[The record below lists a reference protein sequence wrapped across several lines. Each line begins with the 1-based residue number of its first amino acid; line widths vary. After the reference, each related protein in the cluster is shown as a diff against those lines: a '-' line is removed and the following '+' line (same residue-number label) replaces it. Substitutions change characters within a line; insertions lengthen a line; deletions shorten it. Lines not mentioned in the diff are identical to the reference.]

1 MATPQVKALSG
12 MTPLGL
18 SEMSQIELLANDI
31 AFLSN
36 DNLAELAEI
45 LVRDYTPRANVMEA
59 VLNNSLFDHDMVN
72 MTNDID
78 IRS

>member
-18 SEMSQIELLANDI
+18 PKMSQIELLANDI

-59 VLNNSLFDHDMVN
+59 ALNNSLFDHDMVN